1 MVAQRPAILYISRM
15 HNTYSPL
22 AQEIPFCDAIT
33 FSAALDHY
41 NNSVFFHSARVDD
54 TLGHYSFIALDP
66 FEIIKHSDDE
76 TCDVFAELHRKL
88 EFYALATI
96 SELPPFQGGLA
107 GYLSYDLVRD
117 LEVLP
122 TQAVADIGY
131 PKLILGFYD
140 LVVSMDHIEQKAWI
154 ISSGL
159 PELDDAKRQV
169 RAQTRLQW
177 LLAEIKNTP
186 VHDYDIGA
194 VIDAD
199 DIVSN
204 FSEVDYKAAVTK
216 VINYIKEGDVFE
228 VNIAQRFKC
237 ALPKGLTPFQLYRRI
252 CAKNPAPFASYMR
265 FDELAIASSSPE
277 RFLKVSDNLVETRP
291 IKGTI
296 KRSDNKE
303 TDQLLGQQLMMS
315 EKNCA
320 ENAMIVDLMRND
332 LSRVCLPHS
341 VQVPQFCQLE
351 SYQNVHHLVSVVTGT
366 LRPDC
371 NRVDLLK
378 ATLAGGSITGAPKI
392 RAMEIIDE
400 LEPTRR
406 GPYCGNAMYLG
417 FNGAM
422 DSSILI
428 RSYVISND
436 TITFQGGGAVVLD
449 SDPAQEYEE
458 TFVKVR
464 MLMAALMENVTEE
477 V

>member
-1 MVAQRPAILYISRM
+1 MELAV
-15 HNTYSPL
+15 PL
-22 AQEIPFCDAIT
+22 FKELSYLEAIT
-33 FSAALDHY
+33 FSGALGQY
-41 NNSVFFHSARVDD
+41 NNVVFFNSARVDNK
-54 TLGHYSFIALDP
+54 LGRYSFIALDP
-66 FEIIKHSDDE
+66 FEIVRYSEDDE
-76 TCDVFAELHRKL
+76 RDVFAELNRKL
-88 EFYALATI
+88 NSYVLADLP
-96 SELPPFQGGLA
+96 ELPPFQGGLA

-122 TQAVADIGY
+122 TQATADIAY
-131 PKLILGFYD
+131 PKLILGCYA
-140 LVVSMDHIEQKAWI
+140 LVVSVDHIEQKAWV

-159 PELDDAKRQV
+159 PELEDAKRHV
-169 RAQTRLQW
+169 RAQARLQW
-177 LLAEIKNTP
+177 LLAEIKNSP
-186 VHDYDIGA
+186 ARHDDDEA

-204 FSEVDYKAAVTK
+204 FTQADYIAAVSK
-216 VINYIKEGDVFE
+216 VINYIKDGDVFE

-237 ALPKGLTPFQLYRRI
+237 ALPAGLTPFQLYRRI

-265 FDELAIASSSPE
+265 FDELAIMSSSPE
-277 RFLKVSDNLVETRP
+277 RFLKVTDDLVETRP

-332 LSRVCLPHS
+332 LSRVCMPHS

-351 SYQNVHHLVSVVTGT
+351 SYQNVHHLVSVVTGR
-366 LRPDC
+366 LRAEC
-371 NRVDLLK
+371 NRIDLLK

-400 LEPTRR
+400 LEPTKR
-406 GPYCGNAMYLG
+406 GPYCGNAIYLG

-428 RSYVISND
+428 RSYVISHD

-458 TFVKVR
+458 TFIKVR
-464 MLMAALMENVTEE
+464 MLMAALMENA
-477 V
+477 

>member
-194 VIDAD
+194 VIDAVHRNLHCIFD
-199 DIVSN
+199 ASC
-204 FSEVDYKAAVTK
+204 A
-216 VINYIKEGDVFE
+216 DV
-228 VNIAQRFKC
+228 
-237 ALPKGLTPFQLYRRI
+237 
-252 CAKNPAPFASYMR
+252 MR
-265 FDELAIASSSPE
+265 HD
-277 RFLKVSDNLVETRP
+277 
-291 IKGTI
+291 
-296 KRSDNKE
+296 
-303 TDQLLGQQLMMS
+303 
-315 EKNCA
+315 
-320 ENAMIVDLMRND
+320 
-332 LSRVCLPHS
+332 
-341 VQVPQFCQLE
+341 
-351 SYQNVHHLVSVVTGT
+351 
-366 LRPDC
+366 
-371 NRVDLLK
+371 
-378 ATLAGGSITGAPKI
+378 
-392 RAMEIIDE
+392 
-400 LEPTRR
+400 
-406 GPYCGNAMYLG
+406 
-417 FNGAM
+417 
-422 DSSILI
+422 
-428 RSYVISND
+428 
-436 TITFQGGGAVVLD
+436 
-449 SDPAQEYEE
+449 
-458 TFVKVR
+458 
-464 MLMAALMENVTEE
+464 
-477 V
+477 

>member
-1 MVAQRPAILYISRM
+1 MELAV
-15 HNTYSPL
+15 PL
-22 AQEIPFCDAIT
+22 FKELSYLEAIT
-33 FSAALDHY
+33 FSGALGQY
-41 NNSVFFHSARVDD
+41 NNVVFFNSARVDNK
-54 TLGHYSFIALDP
+54 LGRYSFIALDP
-66 FEIIKHSDDE
+66 FEIVRYSEDDE
-76 TCDVFAELHRKL
+76 RDVFAELNRKL
-88 EFYALATI
+88 NSYVLADLP
-96 SELPPFQGGLA
+96 ELPPFQGGLA

-122 TQAVADIGY
+122 TQATADIAY
-131 PKLILGFYD
+131 PKLILGCYD
-140 LVVSMDHIEQKAWI
+140 LVVSVDHIEQKAWV

-159 PELDDAKRQV
+159 PELEDAKRHV
-169 RAQTRLQW
+169 RAQARLQW
-177 LLAEIKNTP
+177 LLAEIKNSP
-186 VHDYDIGA
+186 ARHDDDEA

-204 FSEVDYKAAVTK
+204 FTQADYIAAVSK
-216 VINYIKEGDVFE
+216 VINYIKDGDVFE

-237 ALPKGLTPFQLYRRI
+237 ALPAGLTPFQLYRRI

-265 FDELAIASSSPE
+265 FDELAIMSSSPE
-277 RFLKVSDNLVETRP
+277 RFLKVTDDLVETRP

-332 LSRVCLPHS
+332 LSRVCMPHS

-351 SYQNVHHLVSVVTGT
+351 SYQNVHHLVSVVTGR
-366 LRPDC
+366 LRAEC
-371 NRVDLLK
+371 NRIDLLK

-400 LEPTRR
+400 LEPTKR
-406 GPYCGNAMYLG
+406 GPYCGNAIYLG

-428 RSYVISND
+428 RSYVISHD

-458 TFVKVR
+458 TFIKVR
-464 MLMAALMENVTEE
+464 MLMAALMENA
-477 V
+477 